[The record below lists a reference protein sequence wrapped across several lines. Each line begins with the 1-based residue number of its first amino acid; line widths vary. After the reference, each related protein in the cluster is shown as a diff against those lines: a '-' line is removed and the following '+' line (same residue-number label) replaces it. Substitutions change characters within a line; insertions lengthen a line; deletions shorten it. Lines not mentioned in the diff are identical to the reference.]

1 MIEKP
6 IDTKNK
12 KVREVIYLDDDF
24 NIVGKEKAT
33 LVKIYFEDDT
43 LIFGIPEKSKVTVK
57 SVLNNV

>member
-1 MIEKP
+1 MVEKP

-12 KVREVIYLDDDF
+12 KVREVIYLDKDF
-24 NIVGKEKAT
+24 NIVDKEKAT
-33 LVKIYFEDDT
+33 LVKIYFEDGT